1 MKLYSFQATISLSV
15 SVQLYSEMVVILA
28 ITAIAT
34 VQLLFL
40 ALCGF
45 CCPSTKREVTQEP
58 MRKIL
63 VVNIADT
70 ELTRVSYSSNLTV
83 ERLRH
88 EYYHGPHS
96 TLEFNLGYRERL
108 SQKENKWQQLRF

>member
-1 MKLYSFQATISLSV
+1 
-15 SVQLYSEMVVILA
+15 
-28 ITAIAT
+28 
-34 VQLLFL
+34 
-40 ALCGF
+40 
-45 CCPSTKREVTQEP
+45 

-70 ELTRVSYSSNLTV
+70 ELTGVSHSSNLTV

-96 TLEFNLGYRERL
+96 TLEFNLGVQRKTVSER
-108 SQKENKWQQLRF
+108 K